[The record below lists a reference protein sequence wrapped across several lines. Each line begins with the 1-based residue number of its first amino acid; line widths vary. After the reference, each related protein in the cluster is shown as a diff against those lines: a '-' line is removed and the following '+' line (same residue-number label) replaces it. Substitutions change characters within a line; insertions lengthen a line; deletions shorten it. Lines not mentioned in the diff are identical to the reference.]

1 MTASAPRGD
10 SDVFWTT
17 GALAP
22 SLPRVFPLPLPLRRV
37 LLVTAG
43 LLAVWALGIW
53 LTGGGVVEI
62 GGLRVSSRG
71 AGRPALAALLLVAL
85 VALAATPDA
94 RRRGLTRAETLA
106 DRGAPWAALMLAL
119 VLAASSTAFN
129 EHVAG
134 GADSSGYVSQSRLW
148 ASGRLAVRAPVYS
161 DDAWPQRGWL
171 VSPLGYAPSVTP
183 DTLGPS
189 YAPGLPWLMA
199 LGAAA
204 LGEPGRFVWTPL
216 AAGLVVWLTF
226 MLGRRLAPPLVALG
240 AAVLVAGSAPVLF
253 NAMQTMSDLVCT
265 ALWTGAILAATSS
278 RPRPLPAGV
287 LAALALAV
295 RPNLVLVA
303 GLVWVVSLVT
313 CDDTWAGRA
322 RRGLVMALPLIGVAA
337 IVALINQRLWGSPFA
352 SGYGATG
359 DLFQAA
365 NVGGNLARV
374 WRWTRETAGW
384 WTLAGVPAAMAWTA
398 VRGTRATAATGAALV
413 IGLGASYL
421 PSAVFEEWWYLRF
434 YLPAWPVLAAAFAAA
449 AWAAGARVAPR
460 LAPVA
465 VLVVA
470 ALVARAGLRVADDSG
485 VFALWTAAQRYPAA
499 AAWVRAEAPPRTLVL
514 AVQHSGAL
522 ADGAGHTV
530 GRWDYIA
537 PDGLDTT
544 VERLAAQGHRVWLVV
559 DSFEE
564 GPFRIRFANARRGA
578 LDWAPL
584 AALRVPGERVHVY
597 DLTTPTRATAPAI
610 VPVVRGGPWPWT
622 RRLTAAK

>member
-1 MTASAPRGD
+1 M
-10 SDVFWTT
+10 
-17 GALAP
+17 
-22 SLPRVFPLPLPLRRV
+22 FPLPLLLRRV
-37 LLVTAG
+37 LLVTAA
-43 LLAVWALGIW
+43 LLAVWALATA

-62 GGLRVSSRG
+62 AGLRLSSRG

-85 VALAATPDA
+85 VAVSATPDA
-94 RRRGLTRAETLA
+94 RRRGLMRAETLA
-106 DRGAPWAALMLAL
+106 DRGAPWAAVVLAL
-119 VLAASSTAFN
+119 MLAASSTAFN

-134 GADSSGYVSQSRLW
+134 AADSSGYVSQSRLW
-148 ASGRLAVRAPVYS
+148 AARRLAVRAPVYS

-199 LGAAA
+199 LGAAV

-226 MLGRRLAPPLVALG
+226 VLGRRLAPPLVALG

-265 ALWTGAILAATSS
+265 ALWTGALLAATSS
-278 RPRPLPAGV
+278 RPLPLPAGL

-303 GLVWVVSLVT
+303 GLVWVVSLIT
-313 CDDTWAGRA
+313 CADTWGGRV
-322 RRGLVMALPLIGVAA
+322 RRGIVLALPIASVALV
-337 IVALINQRLWGSPFA
+337 VALINQRLWGSPFA
-352 SGYGATG
+352 SGYGATD

-365 NVGGNLARV
+365 NISGNLARV
-374 WRWTRETAGW
+374 WRWTGETAGW
-384 WTLAGVPAAMAWTA
+384 WTLAGVPAVMAWIA
-398 VRGTRATAATGAALV
+398 VRATRATAATGAALV
-413 IGLGASYL
+413 VGLAASYL
-421 PSAVFEEWWYLRF
+421 PYALFEEWWYLRF
-434 YLPAWPVLAAAFAAA
+434 YLPAWPVLAAAVAAA

-465 VLVVA
+465 VLVMA

-485 VFALWTAAQRYPAA
+485 VFALWTAAQRYPAT
-499 AAWVRAEAPPRTLVL
+499 AAWVRKEAPPRTLVL

-537 PDGLDTT
+537 PDGLDAT
-544 VERLAAQGHRVWLVV
+544 VERLAAQGRTVWLVV

-564 GPFRIRFANARRGA
+564 GPFRSRFAGTRRGA

-597 DLTTPTRATAPAI
+597 DLTTPTRATAPAA
-610 VPVVRGGPWPWT
+610 VAVVRGGPWPWT
-622 RRLTAAK
+622 RRLTTAK

>member
-1 MTASAPRGD
+1 M
-10 SDVFWTT
+10 
-17 GALAP
+17 
-22 SLPRVFPLPLPLRRV
+22 FPPPLLLRRV

-43 LLAVWALGIW
+43 LLAVWALAIS
-53 LTGGGVVEI
+53 LTGGGVVEV
-62 GGLRVSSRG
+62 GGLRLSSRG

-106 DRGAPWAALMLAL
+106 NRGAPWAAVLLAL
-119 VLAASSTAFN
+119 VLAASSTGFN
-129 EHVAG
+129 QHVAG
-134 GADSSGYVSQSRLW
+134 DADSSGYVSQSRLW
-148 ASGRLAVRAPVYS
+148 PSGRLAVPAPVYS
-161 DDAWPQRGWL
+161 DDTWPQRGWL

-183 DTLGPS
+183 DTLGPT

-199 LGAAA
+199 LGAAV
-204 LGEPGRFVWTPL
+204 LGEAGHFIWTPL

-226 MLGRRLAPPLVALG
+226 VLGRRLAPPLVALG

-278 RPRPLPAGV
+278 RPRPLPAGA

-295 RPNLVLVA
+295 RPNLLVVA
-303 GLVWVVSLVT
+303 GLVWLVSLVT

-384 WTLAGVPAAMAWTA
+384 WTLAGVPAAMAWVG
-398 VRGTRATAATGAALV
+398 VRATRATAATGTALV
-413 IGLGASYL
+413 VGLATSYL
-421 PSAVFEEWWYLRF
+421 PYALFEEWWYLRF

-449 AWAAGARVAPR
+449 AWAAGTRVAPR
-460 LAPVA
+460 LAPA
-465 VLVVA
+465 LVLVLSAVI
-470 ALVARAGLRVADDSG
+470 AREGLRIADHAG

-499 AAWVRAEAPPRTLVL
+499 AAWIRGEAPPRALVL

-522 ADGAGHTV
+522 ADAAGRTV

-537 PDGLDTT
+537 PDGLDAT
-544 VERLAAQGHRVWLVV
+544 VERLAAEGRTVWLVV

-564 GPFRIRFANARRGA
+564 GPFRSRFASARRGA

-584 AALRVPGERVHVY
+584 AALRAPGERVHIY
-597 DLTTPTRATAPAI
+597 DLTTPTRTTAPAI

-622 RRLTAAK
+622 RRLPPAK